1 VSHGL
6 HTFRESDLIR
16 VFKAAKKAGV
26 RVRVE
31 IEPGNKLVATMLS
44 KEEQE
49 AADRKNTWDE
59 VLEK

>member
-1 VSHGL
+1 MYL
-6 HTFRESDLIR
+6 RESDLIR
-16 VFKAAKKAGV
+16 VFKAAKKAAV

-49 AADRKNTWDE
+49 AADRNNTWDE